1 MIKKILVANRGEI
14 AMRIFRTCRVMN
26 ISTVAVYTHVDRGAL
41 HVRYA
46 EEAYCISES
55 PEDTSYL
62 KPELILSIAKKTG
75 AAIHPGY
82 GFLSENADFARRCEE
97 EGVIF
102 IGPSADIIS
111 KMGIK
116 TEARKIM
123 REAGLPI
130 VPGTE
135 TPVQGI
141 DEVKKVANEVG
152 YPIMLKALAGGGGK
166 GMRLVRTEEEV
177 ETALRLSQ
185 SEAGTSFGNDAVYIE
200 KYIENPHHIEV
211 QIMGDKYGNVVHLYE
226 RECSIQRRNQKVI
239 EESPSP
245 FVKEETR
252 KKMLKVAVEACKKIG
267 YYSAGT
273 LEFMMDKD
281 QNFYF
286 LEMNT
291 RLQVEHPVTE
301 ECTGVDLVRDM
312 ITVAAGNPLP
322 YKQDDIEFSG
332 AAIECRIYAEDPEN
346 NFMPSP
352 GVITV
357 REAPEGRNLRLDSAA
372 YAGFEV
378 SLHYDPMI
386 ALGANPAQAVKV
398 ISEAES
404 YNGPSLIIGYAPCEL
419 HGIAKGGMNHCQDEM
434 KKAVTAGYWNLFS
447 FNPELKAEGKNP
459 FTLTSK
465 EGDGTYQEFLNNEA
479 RYTRLVK
486 PFPERA
492 EKLFAESEKAA
503 KERYEHLLKLVELYK

>member
-166 GMRLVRTEEEV
+166 GMRLVRKKRWKLLSV
-177 ETALRLSQ
+177 CRNPKQGHPLAMMRFILKNILRIRIISKFR
-185 SEAGTSFGNDAVYIE
+185 SWEIIMEMSFIC
-200 KYIENPHHIEV
+200 
-211 QIMGDKYGNVVHLYE
+211 MNV
-226 RECSIQRRNQKVI
+226 NA
-239 EESPSP
+239 P
-245 FVKEETR
+245 FSV
-252 KKMLKVAVEACKKIG
+252 
-267 YYSAGT
+267 
-273 LEFMMDKD
+273 
-281 QNFYF
+281 
-286 LEMNT
+286 
-291 RLQVEHPVTE
+291 VTK
-301 ECTGVDLVRDM
+301 R
-312 ITVAAGNPLP
+312 
-322 YKQDDIEFSG
+322 
-332 AAIECRIYAEDPEN
+332 
-346 NFMPSP
+346 
-352 GVITV
+352 
-357 REAPEGRNLRLDSAA
+357 
-372 YAGFEV
+372 
-378 SLHYDPMI
+378 
-386 ALGANPAQAVKV
+386 
-398 ISEAES
+398 
-404 YNGPSLIIGYAPCEL
+404 
-419 HGIAKGGMNHCQDEM
+419 
-434 KKAVTAGYWNLFS
+434 
-447 FNPELKAEGKNP
+447 
-459 FTLTSK
+459 
-465 EGDGTYQEFLNNEA
+465 
-479 RYTRLVK
+479 
-486 PFPERA
+486 
-492 EKLFAESEKAA
+492 
-503 KERYEHLLKLVELYK
+503 